1 MSAANS
7 AAKKRRAPPSIE
19 PPRVGGGGA
28 GGPGMGGPGMGGPG
42 GPGAPTTGL
51 TLPQVIALID
61 KRLVN
66 LETITKD
73 KMLSEGSSGSSGSSG
88 EDGEEGSGGVDP
100 AVLDEFNARFEI
112 MAEEIANIKSI
123 VLSLQSY
130 TMDVNKI
137 LMEERAAAAAA
148 TAAAT
153 AAAAAAAATVAPV
166 VEAPGVT
173 LEPQGVNNDPLEE
186 VVPQT
191 PKWKKMK

>member
-1 MSAANS
+1 
-7 AAKKRRAPPSIE
+7 
-19 PPRVGGGGA
+19 
-28 GGPGMGGPGMGGPG
+28 
-42 GPGAPTTGL
+42 
-51 TLPQVIALID
+51 
-61 KRLVN
+61 LVN

-73 KMLSEGSSGSSGSSG
+73 KMLSEGSSGSSG

-130 TMDVNKI
+130 TMNVNKM
-137 LMEERAAAAAA
+137 LLEERAAGSVARAGAGGSAAAA
-148 TAAAT
+148 
-153 AAAAAAAATVAPV
+153 VAPV

-173 LEPQGVNNDPLEE
+173 LEPEGVNNDPLEE

-191 PKWKKMK
+191 PKWKKLK

>member
-1 MSAANS
+1 
-7 AAKKRRAPPSIE
+7 
-19 PPRVGGGGA
+19 
-28 GGPGMGGPGMGGPG
+28 
-42 GPGAPTTGL
+42 
-51 TLPQVIALID
+51 
-61 KRLVN
+61 LVN

-73 KMLSEGSSGSSGSSG
+73 KMLSEGSSGSSG

-130 TMDVNKI
+130 TMNVNKM
-137 LMEERAAAAAA
+137 LLEERAAGVVAGAGAGGSAAP
-148 TAAAT
+148 
-153 AAAAAAAATVAPV
+153 APV

-173 LEPQGVNNDPLEE
+173 LEPEWVYNDPLEE

-191 PKWKKMK
+191 PKWKKIK

>member
-1 MSAANS
+1 
-7 AAKKRRAPPSIE
+7 
-19 PPRVGGGGA
+19 
-28 GGPGMGGPGMGGPG
+28 
-42 GPGAPTTGL
+42 
-51 TLPQVIALID
+51 
-61 KRLVN
+61 LVN

-73 KMLSEGSSGSSGSSG
+73 KMLSEGSSGSSG

-130 TMDVNKI
+130 TMNVNKM
-137 LMEERAAAAAA
+137 LLEERAAGVVAGAGAGGSAAA
-148 TAAAT
+148 
-153 AAAAAAAATVAPV
+153 VAPV

-173 LEPQGVNNDPLEE
+173 LEPEGVNNDPLEE

-191 PKWKKMK
+191 PKWKKLK

>member
-1 MSAANS
+1 
-7 AAKKRRAPPSIE
+7 
-19 PPRVGGGGA
+19 
-28 GGPGMGGPGMGGPG
+28 MGGP
-42 GPGAPTTGL
+42 APPTGL

-73 KMLSEGSSGSSGSSG
+73 KMLSEGSSGSSG

-130 TMDVNKI
+130 TMNVNKM
-137 LMEERAAAAAA
+137 LLEERAAGSVARAGAGGSAAAA
-148 TAAAT
+148 
-153 AAAAAAAATVAPV
+153 VAPV

-173 LEPQGVNNDPLEE
+173 LEPEGVNNDPLEE

-191 PKWKKMK
+191 PKWKKLK

>member
-1 MSAANS
+1 
-7 AAKKRRAPPSIE
+7 
-19 PPRVGGGGA
+19 
-28 GGPGMGGPGMGGPG
+28 MGGP
-42 GPGAPTTGL
+42 APPTGL

-73 KMLSEGSSGSSGSSG
+73 KMLSEGSSGSSG

-130 TMDVNKI
+130 TMNVNKM
-137 LMEERAAAAAA
+137 LLEERAAGSVAGAGAGGSTGVAAAP
-148 TAAAT
+148 
-153 AAAAAAAATVAPV
+153 APV

-173 LEPQGVNNDPLEE
+173 LEPEGVNNDPLEE
-186 VVPQT
+186 VVPQP
-191 PKWKKMK
+191 PKWKKIK

>member
-1 MSAANS
+1 M
-7 AAKKRRAPPSIE
+7 
-19 PPRVGGGGA
+19 
-28 GGPGMGGPGMGGPG
+28 GPG
-42 GPGAPTTGL
+42 GPGAGVGGPAPTTGL

-73 KMLSEGSSGSSGSSG
+73 KILSGDGAE
-88 EDGEEGSGGVDP
+88 EDGEEGSGAVVGGVDP

-130 TMDVNKI
+130 TMNVNKM
-137 LMEERAAAAAA
+137 LLEERAAGVGAGTGGSAAA
-148 TAAAT
+148 
-153 AAAAAAAATVAPV
+153 VAPV

-173 LEPQGVNNDPLEE
+173 LEPEGVNNDPLEE

-191 PKWKKMK
+191 PKWKKLK

>member
-19 PPRVGGGGA
+19 PPRVGGGGP
-28 GGPGMGGPGMGGPG
+28 GGMGPGGMGGPGAGVGGP
-42 GPGAPTTGL
+42 APTTGL

-73 KMLSEGSSGSSGSSG
+73 KILSGDGAE
-88 EDGEEGSGGVDP
+88 EDGEEGSAGMGGGVDP

-130 TMDVNKI
+130 TMNVNKM
-137 LMEERAAAAAA
+137 LLEERAAGVAAGVAAAA
-148 TAAAT
+148 
-153 AAAAAAAATVAPV
+153 VAPV

-173 LEPQGVNNDPLEE
+173 LEPEGANNDPLEE

-191 PKWKKMK
+191 PKWKKLK